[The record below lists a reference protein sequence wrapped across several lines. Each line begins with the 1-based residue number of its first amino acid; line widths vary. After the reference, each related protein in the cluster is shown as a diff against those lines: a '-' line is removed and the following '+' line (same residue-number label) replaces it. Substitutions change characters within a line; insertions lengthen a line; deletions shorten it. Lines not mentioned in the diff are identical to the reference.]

1 MSPSSDDN
9 PKSHAPLI
17 SVFGAAYVPE
27 RHGDKSQ
34 TKLAETGEREAGVAG
49 LWLVFYA
56 SLIGISLVT
65 GIGGARLVELAGVI
79 LK

>member
-1 MSPSSDDN
+1 MSPNSDEN

-27 RHGDKSQ
+27 RHADEGQ
-34 TKLAETGEREAGVAG
+34 TKLAEPGDREAGVAG

-56 SLIGISLVT
+56 LLLGISLGT
-65 GIGGARLVELAGVI
+65 SIGGAGLMELASVM